1 MNPDDTAAPAA
12 PAGPSADPAG
22 RTGLSHRAGTHAEV
36 LDRALTALRLR
47 LPALTRQD
55 TDDPAVALLDAWA
68 TVADIVTFYQERI
81 ASEGYLRTATERRSV
96 LELARA
102 IGYELAPGVAA
113 ATWLSFTVE
122 DVVDPGAQAVVPA
135 GTRVQSIPGQG
146 ELPQTFETAEE
157 LTARAERNALRL
169 RLSRTQRITTGAAQ
183 VLLDGVTTGLRPG
196 DPLLVRRPDGQ
207 QPWQLRVLTEVEP
220 HPADA
225 SGSPATTLVRWDE
238 PLDLTDPSATGDPA
252 PVEVYAFR
260 QRAAVFGHNA
270 PDWRIMPDTV
280 RRNYAPPGPADGGE
294 ATPLPTQWPGFA
306 LADPADGGGPVLELD
321 APYPE
326 VLPGS
331 WLVLRAPGLVEL
343 YEVVTAD
350 LSAAA
355 DFGLTATTTRLRLRG
370 SGPIAPFD
378 RRTTTVD
385 ARSERLRLAEE
396 PVTAPVTGTGLL
408 LDRPLVLT
416 RGSTVVVTGSTPD
429 GRSTT
434 QPVTVADS
442 AVTADGT
449 RLTLAEPLALPLDPA
464 SVRVLGNVVAATAGE
479 SVTDEV
485 LGSGD
490 GARGNQGFTLLRGD
504 LTHTTAAVPGGARD
518 SLSVRVDDVEWTE
531 AASLYELG
539 PHDRGYVVRIGDDG
553 FAGVLFGDGE
563 RGARL
568 PSGQDNVRA
577 DYRSGTGPA
586 GNVAAGALSLL
597 PVRPLGIRDVT
608 NPVPATGGT
617 APEGLDDGRTAA
629 PLSVRTFDRVVSLDD
644 HQDFAR
650 TFAGI
655 AKATATALPGARRPF
670 VHLTVAGPGG
680 ADVPADTL
688 AALRAA
694 LDAAGRPPGRLGLDT
709 YRPLSFAVTVAVL
722 AAPDREW
729 GQVADAVQEAL
740 RTAYSFDRGDFAR
753 PVPASGVLTLVQQ
766 VPGVLAATVRA
777 LHLGDAPDSDAPGSD
792 AVAEVLVARP
802 ARLGRTGVL
811 PAELLLADPGRT
823 TVTELVP

>member
-12 PAGPSADPAG
+12 PARPADPAG
-22 RTGLSHRAGTHAEV
+22 RTGLSYRAGTHAEV

-47 LPALTRQD
+47 LPALTTQD
-55 TDDPAVALLDAWA
+55 AADPAVALLDAWA

-81 ASEGYLRTATERRSV
+81 AREGFLHTATERRSV

-122 DVVDPGAQAVVPA
+122 DAVDPGARAVVPA

-146 ELPQTFETAEE
+146 QLPQTFETAEE
-157 LTARAERNALRL
+157 LTARAERNAMRLRL
-169 RLSRTQRITTGAAQ
+169 RRTQQITTGAAQ

-196 DPLLVRRPDGQ
+196 DPLLIRRPDGQ

-225 SGSPATTLVRWDE
+225 SGSPATTVVRWDE
-238 PLDLTDPSATGDPA
+238 PLDLTDPEAPAVPA
-252 PVEVYAFR
+252 PVEVHAFR
-260 QRAAVFGHNA
+260 QRAALFGHNA
-270 PDWRIMPDTV
+270 PDWRLMPDTV
-280 RRNYAPPGPADGGE
+280 RRNYAPSDQT
-294 ATPLPTQWPGFA
+294 TPLPTQWPGFA
-306 LADPADGGGPVLELD
+306 LTYPADGGDPVLDLD
-321 APYPE
+321 APYRE

-396 PVTAPVTGTGLL
+396 PVTAPVTGTDLL
-408 LDRPLVLT
+408 LDRSVELT

-429 GRSTT
+429 GRPTT
-434 QPVTVADS
+434 QPVTVAGS
-442 AVTADGT
+442 AATVDGT
-449 RLTLAEPLALPLDPA
+449 QLTLAEPLALPLDPA

-479 SVTDEV
+479 SVIDEV

-490 GARGNQGFTLLRGD
+490 GATGNQSFTLLRGD
-504 LTHTTAAVPGGARD
+504 LTHTTAPVPGGVRD

-553 FAGVLFGDGE
+553 SVGVRFGDGE

-586 GNVAAGALSLL
+586 GNVPAGALSLL
-597 PVRPLGIRDVT
+597 PARPLGIRDVT
-608 NPVPATGGT
+608 NPLPATGGT
-617 APEGLDDGRTAA
+617 APEGPADGRTAA

-650 TFAGI
+650 AFAGI
-655 AKATATALPGARRPF
+655 AKATATALPGARHPF

-694 LDAAGRPPGRLGLDT
+694 LDAAGRPPGRLGLDS
-709 YRPLSFAVTVAVL
+709 YRPLAFAVAVAVL

-729 GQVADAVQEAL
+729 EQVADAVQEAL

-777 LHLGDAPDSDAPGSD
+777 LHLGDAPDGD

-811 PAELLLADPGRT
+811 PAELLLADPGRI

>member
-1 MNPDDTAAPAA
+1 MSSDDTAAPAA
-12 PAGPSADPAG
+12 PAG
-22 RTGLSHRAGTHAEV
+22 RTGLSYRAGTHAEV

-47 LPALTRQD
+47 LPALTAQD
-55 TDDPAVALLDAWA
+55 ADDPAAALLDAWA

-81 ASEGYLRTATERRSV
+81 AREGFLRTATERRSV
-96 LELARA
+96 LELART

-122 DVVDPGAQAVVPA
+122 DAVDPGAQAVVPA

-146 ELPQTFETAEE
+146 GLPQTFETAEE
-157 LTARAERNALRL
+157 LTARAERNAMRL
-169 RLSRTQRITTGAAQ
+169 RLSRTQLITTGATQ
-183 VLLDGVTTGLRPG
+183 VLLAGVITGLRPG
-196 DPLLVRRPDGQ
+196 DPLLVRRPDGRR
-207 QPWQLRVLTEVEP
+207 PWQLRVLTGVEP

-225 SGSPATTLVRWDE
+225 SGSPAATLVRWDE
-238 PLDLTDPSATGDPA
+238 PLDLSDPAAGESVPA
-252 PVEVYAFR
+252 PVEVHAFR

-280 RRNYAPPGPADGGE
+280 RRNYVSADSADGGG

-306 LADPADGGGPVLELD
+306 LTDPAAGGEPVLELD

-331 WLVLRAPGLVEL
+331 WLVLRAPGLTEL

-350 LSAAA
+350 LSAVA
-355 DFGLTATTTRLRLRG
+355 DFGLTATTTRLVLRG

-378 RRTTTVD
+378 RRTTTVY
-385 ARSERLRLAEE
+385 ARSERLQPAEE
-396 PVTAPVTGTGLL
+396 PVTAPVTGPELL
-408 LDRPLVLT
+408 LDRPLALT

-429 GRSTT
+429 GRFTT
-434 QPVTVADS
+434 QPVTVVDS
-442 AVTADGT
+442 TATADGT
-449 RLTLAEPLALPLDPA
+449 RLTLAEPPALPLDPA

-479 SVTDEV
+479 SVTGEV

-490 GARGNQGFTLLRGD
+490 GATANQSFTLLRGD
-504 LTHTTAAVPGGARD
+504 LTHTTAAVPGGVRD

-539 PHDRGYVVRIGDDG
+539 PHGRGYVVRIGDDG
-553 FAGVLFGDGE
+553 SVGVLFGDGE

-577 DYRSGTGPA
+577 DYRTGTGPA

-597 PVRPLGIRDVT
+597 LVRPLGVRDVT

-617 APEGLDDGRTAA
+617 APEGPDDGRTAA
-629 PLSVRTFDRVVSLDD
+629 PLSVRTFDRVVSLGD

-650 TFAGI
+650 AFAGI
-655 AKATATALPGARRPF
+655 AKATATALPGARHPF
-670 VHLTVAGPGG
+670 VHLTVAGPDG

-722 AAPDREW
+722 AAPDRERE
-729 GQVADAVQEAL
+729 QVADAVREAL

-777 LHLGDAPDSDAPGSD
+777 LHLGDAPDGDT
-792 AVAEVLVARP
+792 VAEVLLAHP
-802 ARLGRTGVL
+802 ARLARTGVL
-811 PAELLLADPGRT
+811 PAELLLADPGRI